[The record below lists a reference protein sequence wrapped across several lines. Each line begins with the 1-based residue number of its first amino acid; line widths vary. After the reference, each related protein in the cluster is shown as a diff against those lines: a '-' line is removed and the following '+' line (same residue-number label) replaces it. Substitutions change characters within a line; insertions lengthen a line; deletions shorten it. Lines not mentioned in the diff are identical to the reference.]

1 MTGAEFRRLREQA
14 GISREQV
21 AGEAGVALELVHAW
35 ERGGRVPRW
44 SRLALDHAL
53 WTLERDAAL
62 AKAGVPLCPRAV
74 PGALPAPRDRAAVA
88 DLMRHLDECGA
99 CRARG
104 DFVRTRH
111 RPEPVTGGIL
121 AQAVGY
127 VLGYGLRH
135 SGWRAS
141 AHAGALLVLALSGTG
156 IVALLAMGLFTLSP
170 TLVVAAL
177 GVSVVCAVSGAVGG
191 IAHHLTR
198 RMRQRGTAGR
208 YASATLSVYAY
219 LAAALA
225 LLTAGSLLVGV
236 PADEGFRGMLADPVG
251 WAIFA
256 VVGAFFG
263 AALARAGR
271 SPGR

>member
-1 MTGAEFRRLREQA
+1 MTGIEFRRLREQA

-21 AGEAGVALELVHAW
+21 AGEAGVDVELVHAW
-35 ERGGRVPRW
+35 ERGGRVPRG

-62 AKAGVPLCPRAV
+62 AGVPRCPRTA
-74 PGALPAPRDRAAVA
+74 PDALPASGDRAAMDALV
-88 DLMRHLDECGA
+88 RHLDECGA
-99 CRARG
+99 CKARG
-104 DFVRTRH
+104 DVVRTRV

-121 AQAVGY
+121 AQATGY

-170 TLVVAAL
+170 TLVAAAL
-177 GVSVVCAVSGAVGG
+177 GVFLVSAVSGAVGG
-191 IAHHLTR
+191 VAHHLTR
-198 RMRQRGTAGR
+198 CMRQRGAAGR

-219 LAAALA
+219 LVAALA
-225 LLTAGSLLVGV
+225 LLTAGSLLLGV
-236 PADEGFRGMLADPVG
+236 PADEGFGAMLADPVG

-263 AALARAGR
+263 AALARAER

>member
-1 MTGAEFRRLREQA
+1 MTGTEFRRLREQA

-21 AGEAGVALELVHAW
+21 AGEAGVAVDLVHAW
-35 ERGGRVPRW
+35 ERSGRVPRG

-62 AKAGVPLCPRAV
+62 AKAGVPRCPRAV
-74 PGALPAPRDRAAVA
+74 PGALPAPRDQAAVD
-88 DLMRHLDECGA
+88 DLLRHLDGCGA
-99 CRARG
+99 CRAHDG
-104 DFVRTRH
+104 VVRTRV

-121 AQAVGY
+121 AQAMSY
-127 VLGYGLRH
+127 VPGYGLRH

-141 AHAGALLVLALSGTG
+141 ACAGALLVLALSGTG
-156 IVALLAMGLFTLSP
+156 IVALLAAGLFTLSP
-170 TLVVAAL
+170 ALVAAAL
-177 GVSVVCAVSGAVGG
+177 GVFLVCTVSGAVGG
-191 IAHHLTR
+191 ITHHLTR
-198 RMRQRGTAGR
+198 RMRRRGAAGR

-219 LAAALA
+219 LVAALA
-225 LLTAGSLLVGV
+225 LFTGGSLLVGV
-236 PADEGFRGMLADPVG
+236 PVDEGFRGMLADPVG

-263 AALARAGR
+263 AALAGAER